1 VRGEARWLAA
11 VALLFA
17 AGIAFSLLTRRAA
30 VIESGPGM
38 FWMERQFD
46 LFLQLGLFFLG
57 TLGIRALLPGEEEE
71 DE

>member
-1 VRGEARWLAA
+1 MKGESRWLAA
-11 VALLFA
+11 MALLFA

-38 FWMERQFD
+38 LWMGRQFD
-46 LFLQLGLFFLG
+46 LYIQLGLFFLG
-57 TLGIRALLPGEEEE
+57 ALGIRALLPGEEEE